1 MTALFSDLDRTLI
14 FSHRVELPGEKLP
27 VELLEGRVQSYM
39 TRRTLAYLQEAT
51 APADRLL

>member
-27 VELLEGRVQSYM
+27 VELLEGRVQS
-39 TRRTLAYLQEAT
+39 
-51 APADRLL
+51 